1 MANATLTRNVLEMVK
16 LLNYGMQ
23 VTEAKELPL
32 VEAQIEA
39 LAKQTEGLIEK
50 TSEVA
55 PQLSNELKDKSGDV
69 APNHKLHFTQA
80 IRSDSDARAH
90 RRECWWFS
98 LWTEFHRPRDEQN

>member
-39 LAKQTEGLIEK
+39 LAETDRRSDRE
-50 TSEVA
+50 
-55 PQLSNELKDKSGDV
+55 N
-69 APNHKLHFTQA
+69 
-80 IRSDSDARAH
+80 IRS
-90 RRECWWFS
+90 
-98 LWTEFHRPRDEQN
+98 RPTAFQ